1 MIRSRLW
8 KWYKP
13 HRRSSPHQLDQGDSS
28 RSGARSSYENLRQ
41 AELTAV
47 HPKPSFLLPPQ
58 KTVSLYRLQIV
69 SSIVNELVNNVVSGE
84 QTVDPETTTSQDTS
98 RDFADVLADALDP
111 SQPTLTPTDETGTDD
126 PPPLLKWYQERCAQQ
141 QRDIIAEGVKFSKM
155 SDYAASLEATVSLL
169 NQDLTEKTQ
178 EIKRLQAAVDKGR
191 LKVSQ
196 ATGIRHHLESGQKQ
210 PDAPSCNLPKGTTG
224 GKKSTPPNA
233 TEETLKAIQAELA
246 ANRAEIIELKN
257 QVSSAFAEADSDQTG
272 FTTVH
277 SRKSKRRNPPPP
289 QHQPTSQPQHPT
301 PASYPAP
308 PTYSDITSGR
318 APKPD
323 TITFGTSLA
332 RGTGRVLRNHGT
344 RVLEYNFPGADLP
357 RLREKIVP
365 ILEKNPQVTKVI
377 LVAGGNDCEKEGVSL
392 QQIKAEYDA
401 LIDTIKLQ
409 QGWDCKVIISSVP
422 QRRRATT
429 ETRHKIAGLNLE
441 HYYHSDP
448 DSFVYFVDSAPK
460 LGCYFYDRVHL
471 NYVGLDYWA
480 RKITGFLSTFQPT
493 ASTSSM

>member
-1 MIRSRLW
+1 M
-8 KWYKP
+8 
-13 HRRSSPHQLDQGDSS
+13 
-28 RSGARSSYENLRQ
+28 
-41 AELTAV
+41 
-47 HPKPSFLLPPQ
+47 
-58 KTVSLYRLQIV
+58 
-69 SSIVNELVNNVVSGE
+69 
-84 QTVDPETTTSQDTS
+84 
-98 RDFADVLADALDP
+98 
-111 SQPTLTPTDETGTDD
+111 
-126 PPPLLKWYQERCAQQ
+126 
-141 QRDIIAEGVKFSKM
+141 
-155 SDYAASLEATVSLL
+155 
-169 NQDLTEKTQ
+169 
-178 EIKRLQAAVDKGR
+178 
-191 LKVSQ
+191 
-196 ATGIRHHLESGQKQ
+196 
-210 PDAPSCNLPKGTTG
+210 
-224 GKKSTPPNA
+224 
-233 TEETLKAIQAELA
+233 
-246 ANRAEIIELKN
+246 
-257 QVSSAFAEADSDQTG
+257 SSAFAEADSDQTV
-272 FTTVH
+272 FTTVQ
-277 SRKSKRRNPPPP
+277 SRKSRRCNPPPP
-289 QHQPTSQPQHPT
+289 KTSQQPKSQPQHPT
-301 PASYPAP
+301 L
-308 PTYSDITSGR
+308 PTYSDVTSGR

-323 TITFGTSLA
+323 TISFRTSLA

-401 LIDTIKLQ
+401 LIDAIKLQ

-448 DSFVYFVDSAPK
+448 DSSVYFVDSAPK